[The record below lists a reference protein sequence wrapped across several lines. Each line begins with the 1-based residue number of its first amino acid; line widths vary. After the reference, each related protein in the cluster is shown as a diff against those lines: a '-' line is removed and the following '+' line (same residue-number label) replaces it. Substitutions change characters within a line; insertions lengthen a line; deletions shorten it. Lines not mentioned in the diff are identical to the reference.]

1 MSETSYIQRRDE
13 LRHYFDCTANEAWK
27 KLTSQDRVSRI
38 RETVRAGRD
47 RMRATILSYLP
58 NNLTGWRV
66 FDAGCGTG
74 ALSVALMERGA
85 HVIGVDLSPTL
96 IEHARSALPAATSQ
110 GSITLEAGD
119 MLKPPSGGFDAIV
132 AMDSL
137 IHYRTDD
144 VLAAL
149 SVFARHADRSI
160 VFTFAPRTLPL
171 ALMHTVGKAFP
182 RSDRAPAIV
191 PVEPRKLQRE
201 IIDTP
206 ELAEFAIGRSERIK
220 SGFYTSQAMEL
231 TRC

>member
-38 RETVRAGRD
+38 RATVRAGRD

-58 NNLTGWRV
+58 RNLSGWRV
-66 FDAGCGTG
+66 LDAGCGTG
-74 ALSVALMERGA
+74 ALSAALLARGA
-85 HVIGVDLSPTL
+85 DVVGIDLSPAL
-96 IEHARSALPAATSQ
+96 IEHARDAMPAAARG
-110 GSITLEAGD
+110 GSLTLQVGD

-144 VLAAL
+144 VLVAL
-149 SVFARHADRSI
+149 AVFTGHADRAI

-171 ALMHTVGKAFP
+171 ALMHVAGRAFP
-182 RSDRAPAIV
+182 RSDRAPSIV
-191 PVEPRKLQRE
+191 PTKPKVLRDA
-201 IIDTP
+201 IDVHP
-206 ELAEFAIGRSERIK
+206 GLGGFKPGRSERVQ
-220 SGFYTSQAMEL
+220 SGFYTSQALEL
-231 TRC
+231 VR